1 MKELEMNDRLQ
12 AFIQY
17 KTGGRQT
24 DFANLVGW
32 SPQYL
37 GKLLRGGNFGLQPVL
52 RLLTVFPDLS
62 ARWLLLGE
70 GDMLQQDQLAQLRA
84 GAVRVAEAIITAETL
99 TPYMSPSELEEFTL
113 AVQERREPVYSPDTL
128 SKLRAR
134 ADERQR
140 EIEARINAAKQ
151 QSDET
156 ICRRKTAKK

>member
-24 DFANLVGW
+24 DFASLVGW

-52 RLLTVFPDLS
+52 RLLTVFHDLS

-70 GDMLQQDQLAQLRA
+70 GDMLQQDHLTRLRA

-99 TPYMSPSELEEFTL
+99 TPYMSPSELEEFTQ

-134 ADERQR
+134 ADERRR
-140 EIEARINAAKQ
+140 EIDARINAAKQ
-151 QSDET
+151 QSNEA